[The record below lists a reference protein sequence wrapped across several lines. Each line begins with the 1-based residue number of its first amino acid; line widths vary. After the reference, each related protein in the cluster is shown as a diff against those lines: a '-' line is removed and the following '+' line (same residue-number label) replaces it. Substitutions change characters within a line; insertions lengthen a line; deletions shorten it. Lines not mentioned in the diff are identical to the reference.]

1 MPVGATALVLAVHP
15 DASSQGLDG
24 HRFVADV
31 LSANRIAT
39 LSFSLTT
46 PGQVISGA
54 GFCGDE
60 AMQRVLAVLDGV
72 ECKRAARGVH
82 VALLGVGP
90 AVASCIHAAASLG
103 PRRIGSLILLDGHR
117 WLTAAA
123 IGRLRVPTLL
133 IAGGADPMALARYC
147 SIAAAMRAAHR
158 VEMLPLAAQPRAQS
172 GAYEAIACT
181 VANWLDERL
190 YAEAA
195 AKALSPRSRQ
205 PRMRTATRRAEAD

>member
-15 DASSQGLDG
+15 DAGSQGLVG

-46 PGQVISGA
+46 PGQAISGA
-54 GFCGDE
+54 GLCSDE
-60 AMQRVLAVLDGV
+60 ATQRVLAVLDGV
-72 ECKRAARGVH
+72 ERKRAARGVH

-103 PRRIGSLILLDGHR
+103 PWRIGSLILLDGHP

-123 IGRLRVPTLL
+123 VSRLRVPTLL
-133 IAGGADPMALARYC
+133 IAGGADPMALASYG
-147 SIAAAMRAAHR
+147 SAAAAMRAPHR
-158 VEMLPLAAQPRAQS
+158 LETLPLAIRPSAQA
-172 GAYEAIACT
+172 GAYEAIACA
-181 VANWLDERL
+181 VANWLEERL
-190 YAEAA
+190 YADAT
-195 AKALSPRSRQ
+195 AKALAPAQ
-205 PRMRTATRRAEAD
+205 PTAPDAGR